1 MRSPRNNRGKHL
13 KIRHLKH
20 LLSFI
25 LNQNHA
31 YILYDISRVHLRMVC
46 VIPVRFLETI
56 RQILI
61 LLLIQAFHF
70 IPPVELVVNVHH
82 REKQSVVFHSLVD
95 LECVVI
101 VWYEVLIEILK
112 LTDVFAKNC
121 LLCEHQNLFLQ
132 EILNYLLGFLDSVLL
147 SYILEHF
154 NRIVLL

>member
-1 MRSPRNNRGKHL
+1 MRSPRNNRRKHL

-31 YILYDISRVHLRMVC
+31 YILDDISRVHLRMVC

-101 VWYEVLIEILK
+101 V
-112 LTDVFAKNC
+112 
-121 LLCEHQNLFLQ
+121 
-132 EILNYLLGFLDSVLL
+132 
-147 SYILEHF
+147 
-154 NRIVLL
+154 